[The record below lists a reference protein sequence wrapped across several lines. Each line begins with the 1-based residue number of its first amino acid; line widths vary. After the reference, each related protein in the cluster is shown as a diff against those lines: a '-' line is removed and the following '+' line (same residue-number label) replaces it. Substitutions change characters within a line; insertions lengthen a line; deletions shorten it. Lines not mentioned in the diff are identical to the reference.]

1 MSAPL
6 TRAQKVAV
14 VVEQL
19 LRGGADTSTLLEA
32 TGANRPG
39 RLRATLH
46 RAGRDDLAARIIT
59 TDRAAQRRQEV
70 IEAVEE
76 MVGRDSADEIA
87 AELGY
92 SSRYGVQQSLR
103 KWGRRDLADQIVL
116 TRETHRDKVIADV
129 EWIAGTRDPEDVARA
144 TGYRNAAAL
153 QAALTG
159 WGRKDLAGRVV
170 GASRNDTGRF
180 ILHTL
185 GRIR

>member
-6 TRAQKVAV
+6 TKAQKVAA

-32 TGANRPG
+32 TGADRPG

-59 TDRAAQRRQEV
+59 TDRAAQRRREV
-70 IEAVEE
+70 IEAVEKL
-76 MVGRDSADEIA
+76 VWVDRADEIA

-92 SSRYGVQQSLR
+92 SSRYALQQSLR
-103 KWGRRDLADQIVL
+103 RWGRRDLASRIVR
-116 TRETHRDKVIADV
+116 TSETHRDRVIADV

-144 TGYRNAAAL
+144 TGYRNATAL
-153 QAALTG
+153 HVALTR
-159 WGRKDLAGRVV
+159 WGRKDLADRVV
-170 GASRNDTGRF
+170 GASRDDTGRF
-180 ILHTL
+180 RLHTL

>member
-6 TRAQKVAV
+6 TKAQKVAA

-32 TGANRPG
+32 TGADRPG

-59 TDRAAQRRQEV
+59 TDRVAQRRQEV
-70 IEAVEE
+70 IEAVEKL
-76 MVGRDSADEIA
+76 VWVDRADEIA

-92 SSRYGVQQSLR
+92 SSRYGLQQSLR
-103 KWGRRDLADQIVL
+103 KWGRRDLADQIVR
-116 TRETHRDKVIADV
+116 TRETHRDRVIADV
-129 EWIAGTRDPEDVARA
+129 EWIAGTRGPEDVARVA
-144 TGYRNAAAL
+144 GYRDAAAL

-159 WGRKDLAGRVV
+159 WGRNDLAERLTL
-170 GASRNDTGRF
+170 GAVEDSTGRF
-180 ILHTL
+180 VISGGTW
-185 GRIR
+185 

>member
-6 TRAQKVAV
+6 TKAQKVAV

-32 TGANRPG
+32 TGADRPG

-76 MVGRDSADEIA
+76 MVGKTGADEIA

-92 SSRYGVQQSLR
+92 GSRYALQQSLR
-103 KWGRRDLADQIVL
+103 RWGRRDLADQLVRI
-116 TRETHRDKVIADV
+116 RESHRDRVIADV
-129 EWIAGTRDPEDVARA
+129 EWIAGTRGPEDVARA
-144 TGYRNAAAL
+144 TGYRNATAL
-153 QAALTG
+153 HVALTR
-159 WGRKDLAGRVV
+159 WGRKDLADRVV

-180 ILHTL
+180 RFTW
-185 GRIR
+185 RAA